1 MIQLKDA
8 FVLIPTAVGFSRST
22 FHLDDK
28 NAHIDPDRLT
38 RCVMCRL
45 CVLVWE
51 TILKG
56 LYEGDLEM

>member
-1 MIQLKDA
+1 MILLKDA

-28 NAHIDPDRLT
+28 NAHIEPDRLT
-38 RCVMCRL
+38 RCVM

>member
-22 FHLDDK
+22 FYLDDK

-38 RCVMCRL
+38 RCVMCVFV
-45 CVLVWE
+45 CA
-51 TILKG
+51 G
-56 LYEGDLEM
+56 LGNNSQRSL